1 MSWVAI
7 ARRDFQNARRS
18 RILAL
23 VVGLFVALVGL
34 LMLTGSTGGETPAED
49 ALWTLHGIALFLMPI
64 VMLVVAYLSVAG
76 ERETGRIQYLLGLP
90 NRRWEVVLGKFV
102 SRSLVAV
109 LAVGLSMA
117 VGLGIMFVRFDT
129 VPVADAAGLAVFML
143 FLATVYIGLAVGISA
158 LTATRARAMAGAIG
172 VYVFFTVYWIV
183 PTVNPQDSVSY
194 VVEELLGLGP
204 KEDLYEFVLLLSP
217 SFAYD
222 RLTNG
227 LLFERAQDGS
237 ELVDPGA
244 PFYLQPEFM
253 PVILLGWLALA
264 LGVGYWR
271 FRDAELG

>member
-34 LMLTGSTGGETPAED
+34 LMLTGSTGGEAPAED

-76 ERETGRIQYLLGLP
+76 ERETGRIRYLLGLP

-117 VGLGIMFVRFDT
+117 VGLCIMFVRFDT
-129 VPVADAAGLAVFML
+129 VPVANAAGLAVFML

-194 VVEELLGLGP
+194 VIEELLGLGP

-237 ELVDPGA
+237 ELVEPGA

-253 PVILLGWLALA
+253 PVVLLGWLALA

>member
-7 ARRDFQNARRS
+7 ARRDFQDARRS

-76 ERETGRIQYLLGLP
+76 ERETGRIKYLLGLP

-117 VGLGIMFVRFDT
+117 VGLGIMVVRFDT

-204 KEDLYEFVLLLSP
+204 KENLYEFVLLLSP

-237 ELVDPGA
+237 ELVEPGA